1 MEVISKSS
9 STGEHTSDSR
19 TSPIPLTARS
29 LSRQPPASPASLKT
43 CYRKISFA
51 SASCTCKS
59 RSPYQHFPWST
70 ISLTPSHRITCL
82 FSSLC
87 MHTISLQRS
96 KDTTRRLAENRAQMC
111 LIGLKE
117 MQKYWEVNNL
127 VLELF
132 FQYLDESTAK
142 TLRPSEVELG
152 PDTAPVNYDSSIS
165 AMQAS
170 SVSENTTS
178 TLYND
183 GQGLQSPGGL
193 GLAMDD
199 TLLSDTPQSVLCQN
213 ITSDPFEF
221 FLDSQARINDGLDM
235 QGLQFLHRC
244 L

>member
-1 MEVISKSS
+1 
-9 STGEHTSDSR
+9 
-19 TSPIPLTARS
+19 
-29 LSRQPPASPASLKT
+29 
-43 CYRKISFA
+43 
-51 SASCTCKS
+51 
-59 RSPYQHFPWST
+59 
-70 ISLTPSHRITCL
+70 
-82 FSSLC
+82 
-87 MHTISLQRS
+87 MHAISLQRS

-132 FQYLDESTAK
+132 FQYIDESTAK
-142 TLRPSEVELG
+142 TLRPSEVEVG
-152 PDTAPVNYDSSIS
+152 SDTVPADDGSSIL

-170 SVSENTTS
+170 SVAEDAASA
-178 TLYND
+178 LCND
-183 GQGLQSPGGL
+183 DQGLHTTAGL
-193 GLAMDD
+193 EMAVDE

-221 FLDSQARINDGLDM
+221 LLDSQARINDGLDM